1 MSAIP
6 DLGLMYSVPEQ
17 HEAPEPHALSS
28 LVQREVAVTIAIF
41 QPFTD
46 HTPSSESKSQRC
58 IH

>member
-6 DLGLMYSVPEQ
+6 DLGPTYSMPEQ

-28 LVQREVAVTIAIF
+28 LVQRGVAFTIAIF
-41 QPFTD
+41 QTFTD
-46 HTPSSESKSQRC
+46 HVSSSESKSQRC